1 MAKTLCF
8 ARRNIKE
15 ILRDPISAIFG
26 VIFPIVLLLLLSLI
40 NNSIP
45 AEAGMTLFEISS
57 LTPGVAVFSLS
68 FLALFAAMLIAKDRG
83 SSFILR
89 LYTSPLKGSGFIWG
103 YLLPLVPMALIQLL
117 VCYGAALFLG
127 LELSGNILL
136 ACGVS
141 LLVGVVNIAL
151 GMICGTLLSE
161 KAVGGICGALLTNLS
176 AWLSG
181 TWFSLDL
188 VGGAFRKIA
197 YLLPF
202 ANAVDAARA
211 ALSGNYGE
219 IWSKLW
225 IVLVWAVGLL
235 LVAVI
240 LFTKKMKAK

>member
-8 ARRNIKE
+8 AGRNTKE

-26 VIFPIVLLLLLSLI
+26 IVFPIVLLLLLSLI
-40 NNSIP
+40 NSSIP

-68 FLALFAAMLIAKDRG
+68 FLALFAAMLISKDRG

-89 LYTSPLKGSGFIWG
+89 LYTSPLTGSGFIWG

-117 VCYGAALFLG
+117 VCYMAALLLG

-136 ACGVS
+136 ACAVS
-141 LLVGVVNIAL
+141 LPVGVVNIAL
-151 GMICGTLLSE
+151 GMIFGTLLSE
-161 KAVGGICGALLTNLS
+161 KAVGGVCGALLTNVS

-181 TWFSLDL
+181 TWFSLEL

-219 IWSKLW
+219 IWNKLW
-225 IVLVWAVGLL
+225 IVLAWAVGLL

-240 LFTKKMKAK
+240 LFTKKMKVK